1 MHANVLHFLNNCTVC
16 FSVLQLQ
23 FVIINQPNNEV
34 ENPENAQ
41 IIMEKYFDTLEE
53 NNSPRNI
60 LYSHLLEIY
69 KYFCESLL
77 EAGSVESGSF
87 DHLMRTFGRSVI
99 DSGLFACLSKL
110 IQKNKLTT
118 TSDTQQRNI
127 CLVAIDII
135 RLFTN
140 RMHSLSHAAHKQLVA
155 EEQGLLS
162 DLVEMLLDEKISEF
176 YRCLIFSVLVDLCY
190 SKCGLDWV
198 VKQEKLFKAMPNWF
212 LEYNDVLDPSLVLKP
227 PDNLTSQNKAML
239 LKPMYKKLIR
249 SLKSG
254 SLHILATLFYP
265 SKVDMKNAERIG
277 QLLIHNGFF
286 KDLPA
291 KFYHLS
297 LPFLTT
303 LQHKDFLLFNSAVSL
318 MISGTVYICMEEFC
332 NELFLFN
339 RSRSNPNALLS
350 LRYCGVDNSQV
361 SPIAHLLMFALS
373 LQQRVFQL
381 ENMLQL
387 FSTLLT
393 SGSWTRELLYECAG
407 TELVDLSFY
416 GMIHQ
421 HSVYGDIRLRNLR
434 SEDCKLQ
441 RLIIT
446 FLIKPLVDSQHE
458 DNISGNIYCIVLN
471 TQILTTI

>member
-1 MHANVLHFLNNCTVC
+1 
-16 FSVLQLQ
+16 
-23 FVIINQPNNEV
+23 
-34 ENPENAQ
+34 
-41 IIMEKYFDTLEE
+41 MEKYFDTLEE

-99 DSGLFACLSKL
+99 DSGLFTCLSKL
-110 IQKNKLTT
+110 IHKNKLSN

-140 RMHSLSHAAHKQLVA
+140 RIHSLSHTAHKQLVA
-155 EEQGLLS
+155 EEEGLLN

-190 SKCGLDWV
+190 SKCGLDWI
-198 VKQEKLFKAMPNWF
+198 VKQEKLFKAIPNWF
-212 LEYNDVLDPSLVLKP
+212 LEYNDVLEPGLMLRPS
-227 PDNLTSQNKAML
+227 DNLNSQNKAML
-239 LKPMYKKLIR
+239 LKPMYKKLVR

-254 SLHILATLFYP
+254 SLHVLTNIFYS
-265 SKVDMKNAERIG
+265 SKVDVAIAVRVG
-277 QLLIHNGFF
+277 CLLIQNGFF
-286 KDLPA
+286 KNLA
-291 KFYHLS
+291 TKFYHLS
-297 LPFLTT
+297 PPFLAP
-303 LQHKDFLLFNSAVSL
+303 LQHKDFLLFNSAVSS
-318 MISGTVYICMEEFC
+318 MINGSVDICIEEFC

-339 RSRSNPNALLS
+339 RARSNPNALRT

-361 SPIAHLLMFALS
+361 SPIAYLLMFALS

-381 ENMLQL
+381 EPMLRL
-387 FSTLLT
+387 FGTLLT
-393 SGSWTRELLYECAG
+393 TASWTRDLLYESAG

-416 GMIHQ
+416 GTMHQ

-441 RLIIT
+441 RIMVNY
-446 FLIKPLVDSQHE
+446 LIKPLVDSQH
-458 DNISGNIYCIVLN
+458 DDSISGNSVL
-471 TQILTTI
+471 

>member
-1 MHANVLHFLNNCTVC
+1 
-16 FSVLQLQ
+16 
-23 FVIINQPNNEV
+23 
-34 ENPENAQ
+34 
-41 IIMEKYFDTLEE
+41 MEKYFDTLEE

-99 DSGLFACLSKL
+99 DSGLFTCLGKL
-110 IQKNKLTT
+110 IHKNKLTT

-155 EEQGLLS
+155 EEEGLLV
-162 DLVEMLLDEKISEF
+162 DLVEMLLDEKIPEF
-176 YRCLIFSVLVDLCY
+176 YRCLIFSVLVDLSY
-190 SKCGLDWV
+190 SKCGLDWI

-212 LEYNDVLDPSLVLKP
+212 LAYNDVLEPGLVLRP
-227 PDNLTSQNKAML
+227 PDNLSSQNKAML
-239 LKPMYKKLIR
+239 LKPMYKKLVR

-254 SLHILATLFYP
+254 SLHILTTVFYP
-265 SKVDMKNAERIG
+265 SKIDAESAERVG
-277 QLLIHNGFF
+277 RLLMHNGFF
-286 KDLPA
+286 KNLA
-291 KFYHLS
+291 TKFYYLS
-297 LPFLTT
+297 PPFLTPF
-303 LQHKDFLLFNSAVSL
+303 QHKDFLLFNSAISL
-318 MISGTVYICMEEFC
+318 MINGTVDICMEEFC

-339 RSRSNPNALLS
+339 RSCANNSNALLS
-350 LRYCGVDNSQV
+350 LRHCGVDNSQV
-361 SPIAHLLMFALS
+361 SPIAYLLMFALS

-381 ENMLQL
+381 ENMLRL
-387 FSTLLT
+387 FGTLLT
-393 SGSWTRELLYECAG
+393 SASWTRDLLCECAG

-416 GMIHQ
+416 GTVHQ

-434 SEDCKLQ
+434 REDCKLQ
-441 RLIIT
+441 HLMIT
-446 FLIKPLVDSQHE
+446 YLIKPLVDSQHE
-458 DNISGNIYCIVLN
+458 DGCSGKKI
-471 TQILTTI
+471 

>member
-1 MHANVLHFLNNCTVC
+1 MCIGVYEYLFI
-16 FSVLQLQ
+16 FLQ
-23 FVIINQPNNEV
+23 FVIINQPKNEV

-60 LYSHLLEIY
+60 LYAHLLEIY

-99 DSGLFACLSKL
+99 DSGLFTCLSKL
-110 IQKNKLTT
+110 IHKNRLTIT
-118 TSDTQQRNI
+118 NDTQQRNI

-155 EEQGLLS
+155 EEEGLLN
-162 DLVEMLLDEKISEF
+162 DLVEMLLDEKIPEF
-176 YRCLIFSVLVDLCY
+176 YRCLVFSVLVDLCY
-190 SKCGLDWV
+190 SKCGLDWI
-198 VKQEKLFKAMPNWF
+198 VKQEKLFKVMPNWF
-212 LEYNDVLDPSLVLKP
+212 LEYNDVLEPGLVLRP

-239 LKPMYKKLIR
+239 LKPMYKKLTR

-254 SLHILATLFYP
+254 SLHILATAFYP
-265 SKVDMKNAERIG
+265 SKCNVENAEKVGR
-277 QLLIHNGFF
+277 LLIQNGFF
-286 KDLPA
+286 KNLSA

-297 LPFLTT
+297 LPFLAT
-303 LQHKDFLLFNSAVSL
+303 LQHKDFLLFNSAISL
-318 MISGTVYICMEEFC
+318 MINGTVDICMEEFC

-339 RSRSNPNALLS
+339 QSRFNPSALLS
-350 LRYCGVDNSQV
+350 LRYCGVDNSKV
-361 SPIAHLLMFALS
+361 SPVAYLLMFALS

-387 FSTLLT
+387 FGTLLA
-393 SGSWTRELLYECAG
+393 SASWTRELLYECAG

-416 GMIHQ
+416 GTIHQ
-421 HSVYGDIRLRNLR
+421 HSVYGDIRLRSLR

-446 FLIKPLVDSQHE
+446 YLIKPLVDSLHE
-458 DNISGNIYCIVLN
+458 DSTSGKDL
-471 TQILTTI
+471 L

>member
-1 MHANVLHFLNNCTVC
+1 MFFCVKI
-16 FSVLQLQ
+16 Q

-99 DSGLFACLSKL
+99 DSGLFTRLSKL
-110 IQKNKLTT
+110 IHKNKLTT

-140 RMHSLSHAAHKQLVA
+140 RMHSLSHIAHKQLVA
-155 EEQGLLS
+155 EEGQLLD
-162 DLVEMLLDEKISEF
+162 DLLEMLLDEKISEF
-176 YRCLIFSVLVDLCY
+176 YRCLIFSVLVDLSY
-190 SKCGLDWV
+190 SKCGLDWII
-198 VKQEKLFKAMPNWF
+198 KQERLFKAMPNWF
-212 LEYNDVLDPSLVLKP
+212 LAYNDVLEPGLVLKP

-239 LKPMYKKLIR
+239 LKPMYKKLVR

-254 SLHILATLFYP
+254 SLHILTTIFYP
-265 SKVDMKNAERIG
+265 SKVKLENAEKVG
-277 QLLIHNGFF
+277 HLLIYNGFF
-286 KDLPA
+286 KDLA
-291 KFYHLS
+291 TKFYYLS
-297 LPFLTT
+297 PPFLAPF
-303 LQHKDFLLFNSAVSL
+303 QQKDFLLFNSAISL
-318 MISGTVYICMEEFC
+318 MINGTVDICMEEFC

-339 RSRSNPNALLS
+339 RSCSNPNALLS
-350 LRYCGVDNSQV
+350 LRHCGTDNSKV
-361 SPIAHLLMFALS
+361 NPIAYLLMFALS
-373 LQQRVFQL
+373 LQQRIFQL
-381 ENMLQL
+381 ENMLRL
-387 FSTLLT
+387 FGTLLT
-393 SGSWTRELLYECAG
+393 SGNWTRDLLCECAG
-407 TELVDLSFY
+407 TELIDLSFY
-416 GMIHQ
+416 GTIHQ
-421 HSVYGDIRLRNLR
+421 HSVYGDIRVRSLR

-441 RLIIT
+441 RLMIT
-446 FLIKPLVDSQHE
+446 YLIKPLVDSHHE
-458 DNISGNIYCIVLN
+458 GNSISGKS
-471 TQILTTI
+471 

>member
-318 MISGTVYICMEEFC
+318 MISGTVYICMEEF
-332 NELFLFN
+332 
-339 RSRSNPNALLS
+339 
-350 LRYCGVDNSQV
+350 
-361 SPIAHLLMFALS
+361 
-373 LQQRVFQL
+373 
-381 ENMLQL
+381 
-387 FSTLLT
+387 
-393 SGSWTRELLYECAG
+393 
-407 TELVDLSFY
+407 
-416 GMIHQ
+416 
-421 HSVYGDIRLRNLR
+421 
-434 SEDCKLQ
+434 
-441 RLIIT
+441 
-446 FLIKPLVDSQHE
+446 
-458 DNISGNIYCIVLN
+458 
-471 TQILTTI
+471 

>member
-1 MHANVLHFLNNCTVC
+1 MFFIFC
-16 FSVLQLQ
+16 Q
-23 FVIINQPNNEV
+23 FVIINQPNNEK

-41 IIMEKYFDTLEE
+41 IILEKYFDTLEE

-60 LYSHLLEIY
+60 LYAHLLEIY

-99 DSGLFACLSKL
+99 DSGLFSCLSKL
-110 IQKNKLTT
+110 IHKNKLTI

-155 EEQGLLS
+155 EEEGLLS
-162 DLVEMLLDEKISEF
+162 DLVEMLLDDKIPEF

-190 SKCGLDWV
+190 SKCGLDWI
-198 VKQEKLFKAMPNWF
+198 VKQEKLFKAIPNWF
-212 LEYNDVLDPSLVLKP
+212 SEYNDVLEPSLVLRP

-254 SLHILATLFYP
+254 SLHILATVFYP
-265 SKVDMKNAERIG
+265 SKIEVENAEKVGR
-277 QLLIHNGFF
+277 LLIDSNFF
-286 KDLPA
+286 KNLSS

-297 LPFLTT
+297 QPFLAP
-303 LQHKDFLLFNSAVSL
+303 LQHKDFLLFNSAISL
-318 MISGTVYICMEEFC
+318 MINGTVDICMEEFC

-339 RSRSNPNALLS
+339 RSRANPNALLS
-350 LRYCGVDNSQV
+350 LRYCGRDSSQV
-361 SPIAHLLMFALS
+361 SPIAYLLMFTLS

-381 ENMLQL
+381 ENMLRL
-387 FSTLLT
+387 FGTLLA
-393 SGSWTRELLYECAG
+393 SASWTRDLLYECAG

-416 GMIHQ
+416 GTMHQ
-421 HSVYGDIRLRNLR
+421 HSIFGDIRMRNLR

-441 RLIIT
+441 RLMIT
-446 FLIKPLVDSQHE
+446 YLIKPLVDSQCE
-458 DNISGNIYCIVLN
+458 DSTSGNTNVP
-471 TQILTTI
+471 